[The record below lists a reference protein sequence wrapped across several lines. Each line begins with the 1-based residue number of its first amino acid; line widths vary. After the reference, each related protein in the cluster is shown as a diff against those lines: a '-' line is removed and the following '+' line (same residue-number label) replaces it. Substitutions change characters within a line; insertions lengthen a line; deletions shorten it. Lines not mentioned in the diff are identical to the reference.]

1 MQTMVKDVNVVE
13 DIGYAL
19 VLIVETSIDS
29 CQSILLSTMASEENI
44 VLIDWSPELKL
55 FKMVKSN
62 VVVSNHLFQHL
73 LEIKKLVF
81 LQKISP
87 FHHYSQQESTSQNL
101 RPMMIK
107 SLPS

>member
-1 MQTMVKDVNVVE
+1 MDAAVMKDVNVVE

-19 VLIVETSIDS
+19 VLIVRTSIS
-29 CQSILLSTMASEENI
+29 SHIGHQNSNSS
-44 VLIDWSPELKL
+44 
-55 FKMVKSN
+55 KMVKSN